1 MSIKHALLKSNENSL
16 SKKCDAVE
24 IDIASNH
31 INDTHDIHE
40 FSITH
45 EVQEEETLLSRADLD
60 ALKKGVSNVTRKRGQ
75 ELYQKYND
83 EDRAQIRKYCSMYGT
98 TATMCKFVPTFPNL
112 NERTA
117 CTMRQKYDNELKQA
131 EKEQRQP
138 KQLIAKKTQ
147 GKPLLLADIDGMV
160 QDYFRVSESL

>member
-1 MSIKHALLKSNENSL
+1 
-16 SKKCDAVE
+16 
-24 IDIASNH
+24 
-31 INDTHDIHE
+31 
-40 FSITH
+40 
-45 EVQEEETLLSRADLD
+45 
-60 ALKKGVSNVTRKRGQ
+60 
-75 ELYQKYND
+75 
-83 EDRAQIRKYCSMYGT
+83 
-98 TATMCKFVPTFPNL
+98 MCKFVPTFPNL